1 MNRHSDCPWLTRS
14 LKVIA
19 TGRTPSERRLPASS
33 TSAWALV
40 CTLLFVS
47 CLTMAQPNHG
57 DSDFDI
63 RTVSN
68 DANLISGGDALVEIV
83 PASAGTMVHVALN
96 GHDIEGIFALTSDGR
111 LLGLV
116 RGLAIGQNVLTAK
129 MDRGPQ
135 RRLIITNYP
144 VTGPIFSGPQQQ
156 PFICETA
163 TFVLPVTG
171 GTLGPPLDANCSTV
185 TRIDYVYMST
195 GGTFKP
201 LADPM
206 VRPADLAQTTI
217 NEGRTVNYVVRVETG
232 TINRAIYQLA
242 ILHDPKVDPALSV
255 WSRSAGWNGR
265 LVYSFGGGC
274 TPGYHQG
281 PTTGG
286 VLNNLWL
293 SKGFA
298 AAASSLNVFGN
309 NCNDVISAETA
320 TMVKEHFIERY
331 GLPSYTI
338 GWGTSGGSMQ
348 QHLLTEN
355 YPGLLDGITPGRS
368 FPDALTF
375 FTPISDC
382 PLLARAFDTS
392 TLMWTTDQKAA
403 VAGWGTW
410 DFCTTHVSSDWAA
423 LVRAGLSPGVQF
435 SGCNAAIPPALIYD
449 PATNPT
455 GARCTWFDNSVN
467 IFGVD
472 PKTGFALR
480 AIDSIGVQYG
490 LKAFNAGQ
498 ISAEQFLD
506 LNERIGGYD
515 ADGNMVAIRTLGD
528 RDGLRIAYETGR
540 LNSGDGGLASVP
552 IIDYRAYRDLVA
564 DPHDSVRSRIMRARL
579 IATNG
584 NAANQIILVGP
595 YDGTPSGAAIFASL
609 QADVLRLMDQ
619 WLANIAHDNAPA
631 ENQATKVVRDKP
643 AELLDACYDT
653 AGDKITNLGTCQSLY
668 PVHANPRLVAGQ
680 PLAQDILKCQL
691 KAVDSAHYATSLT
704 AAQLARLKTIFPD
717 GVCDYSR
724 PGVEQHDLR
733 DTWLAYPIPGES
745 EKLPIATR
753 SDNEIK
759 EWQ

>member
-1 MNRHSDCPWLTRS
+1 MWSYFVRWPARAGGAPGSARPTS
-14 LKVIA
+14 L
-19 TGRTPSERRLPASS
+19 
-33 TSAWALV
+33 SARIIGLV
-40 CTLLFVS
+40 VAILAFPCAFA
-47 CLTMAQPNHG
+47 AQR
-57 DSDFDI
+57 DSDDTDFQI
-63 RTVSN
+63 RAVSS
-68 DANLISGGDALVEIV
+68 DAKLLSGGNVLVEIV
-83 PASAGTMVHVALN
+83 PASAVGHVRVALN
-96 GHDIEGIFALTSDGR
+96 GNDVTNQFALAGDGR
-111 LLGLV
+111 ALGLLH
-116 RGLAIGQNVLTAK
+116 GLSPGDNTLSAK
-129 MDRGPQ
+129 LDQGPE
-135 RRLIITNYP
+135 RRLVITNYP
-144 VTGPIFSGPQQQ
+144 ITGPIFSGPHQQ

-195 GGTFKP
+195 GGAFKP
-201 LADPM
+201 LPDPM
-206 VRPADLAQTTI
+206 LRPADLARTTT
-217 NEGRTVNYVVRVETG
+217 NEGRTVNYIVRIETG

-242 ILHDPKVDPALSV
+242 ILHDPKVDPALSA

-274 TPGYHQG
+274 MPGYHQG

-320 TMVKEHFIERY
+320 MMVKQHFIEHY
-331 GLPSYTI
+331 GVPSYTI

-375 FTPISDC
+375 FTPIADC

-392 TLMWTTDQKAA
+392 TLTWTTEQKTA

-449 PATNPT
+449 HVLNPT
-455 GARCTWFDNSVN
+455 GARCTWFDSSVN

-472 PKTGFALR
+472 PKTGFAPR
-480 AIDSIGVQYG
+480 AIDSVGVQYG
-490 LKAFNAGQ
+490 LKAFNAGE

-506 LNERIGGYD
+506 LNERVGGYD
-515 ADGNMVAIRTLGD
+515 VDGNMVVTRTLGD

-540 LNSGDGGLASVP
+540 LDSGDGGLGSVP

-579 IATNG
+579 VATNG

-619 WLANIAHDNAPA
+619 WLANIANDNVPA
-631 ENQATKVVRDKP
+631 ENQAAKVVRDKP
-643 AELLDACYDT
+643 AELVDACYDT
-653 AGDKITNLGTCQSLY
+653 AGNKVTDVGTCESLY

-680 PLAQDILKCQL
+680 PLAQDILKCHL
-691 KAVDSAHYATSLT
+691 KAVDPADYATSLT
-704 AAQLARLKTIFPD
+704 GAQLARLKTIFRD

-724 PGVEQHDLR
+724 PGVEQHGLT
-733 DTWLAYPIPGES
+733 DTWLGYPIPGKS
-745 EKLPIATR
+745 EKLPVEEERGPTR
-753 SDNEIK
+753 PL
-759 EWQ
+759 